1 MVAVGKYRG
10 KGMRLDY
17 FMVESAIAGRID
29 VCEQATDGTGV
40 GPLAERPDAAFFGS
54 DHCAVYMR
62 LKEEEEEEEGEE
74 ESVADPAP
82 RLTNFIGLAVLQ

>member
-1 MVAVGKYRG
+1 
-10 KGMRLDY
+10 
-17 FMVESAIAGRID
+17 MVEAAIAGRID

-62 LKEEEEEEEGEE
+62 LKGGEVEVEEEEEEEI
-74 ESVADPAP
+74 VADPPP
-82 RLTNFIGLAVLQ
+82 RLTNFIGLAVRQ